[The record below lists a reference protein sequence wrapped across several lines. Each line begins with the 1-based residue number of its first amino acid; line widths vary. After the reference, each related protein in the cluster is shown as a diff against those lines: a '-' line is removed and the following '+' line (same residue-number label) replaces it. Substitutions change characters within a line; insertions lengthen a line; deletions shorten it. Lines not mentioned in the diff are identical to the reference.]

1 MKKLNQY
8 INEKLILNK
17 KINNDDTIISIEKPE
32 NLNGF
37 SYRGK
42 NFPWLKSQNNNEPTG
57 LISCT
62 FSEMKQIMGF
72 EPEPVEPH
80 PDKSF
85 YEWWAEINGIQFHI
99 YDWKV
104 ADDWDFFDDEDNDV
118 DWHIATRSTEDL
130 IAVENFLKERIK
142 SILG

>member
-17 KINNDDTIISIEKPE
+17 KINNDDTIISIKKPE
-32 NLNGF
+32 NWKGSF
-37 SYRGK
+37 YGSYETR
-42 NFPWLKSQNNNEPTG
+42 NG
-57 LISCT
+57 LICLT
-62 FSEMKQIMGF
+62 LSEMKQVMGF
-72 EPEPVEPH
+72 DPEPVSPF

-85 YEWWAEINGIQFHI
+85 YEWWAEINGIQFQV

-104 ADDWDFFDDEDNDV
+104 ADDWDYFDDEDNDV
-118 DWHIATRSTEDL
+118 NWHIATRSREDL
-130 IAVENFLKERIK
+130 IAVEKILKERIK